1 MTQRRP
7 QMNHHLAAETITLHT
22 KSTKQSFVVLWVH
35 KNQIIKS
42 GLSDKIALARGQLEN
57 AASALSSSL
66 GPPFYIHWQGLC
78 VKLIK
83 KCVKNASHT

>member
-1 MTQRRP
+1 
-7 QMNHHLAAETITLHT
+7 MNHHLAETITLHT
-22 KSTKQSFVVLWVH
+22 KSTKQSFVVLWVS

-66 GPPFYIHWQGLC
+66 GPPFTFTGRGF
-78 VKLIK
+78 VS
-83 KCVKNASHT
+83 N